1 MTLWP
6 CLSRSRTSVPLD
18 GSEPK
23 LANLGPARRERSSG
37 RKAARD
43 RRSRWV
49 ASLCSLLLLSSVAA
63 EVDRQVI
70 HDGNLILEDIP
81 KFPLEIIGAL
91 NRYQNVRSAGFRAW
105 TADGES
111 IYVSTVFDD
120 VDSIHRVDMPLGVRS
135 QITFYDEP
143 VGGIAG
149 QPGRDQ
155 LLFTRDTGG
164 SEFAQ
169 IFALDTASGEA
180 RLLSDGESRNG
191 AMLWDRGGTR
201 IAYQSTRRNGRSNDL
216 WIMNPAEPENA
227 RLALESKDGSWW
239 GPAEFSANGS
249 KLLALNYVSVADS
262 RISLV
267 DLDTGVALRI
277 SGGSEN
283 KSVNRPVAFDD
294 EGVGVWLITDQGSEH
309 NQLAWQS
316 LQAGE
321 PVEIITKD
329 IPWSLSTA
337 VLSHDR
343 KRMAFVTN
351 EDGMS
356 RVYLMDTKSRKY
368 RRIDTI
374 PTSLAFGLQFSPD
387 DSRIAMTLNT
397 SQTPSDAFVLELG
410 DDPLEYKELVRW
422 TKSEV
427 GGLDTTSFVIPELVR
442 YPSFD
447 KVAGADSA
455 QRKIPAWVY
464 KPMRKGPYP
473 VIIRIHGGPEGQSR
487 PSFSSIYQMWIAKL
501 GAAVILPNVRGS
513 TGYGKTYVGLDN
525 GFNREDS
532 VKDIGAL
539 LDWIALQPDL
549 DASRVAVYGG
559 SYGGYMVL
567 ASAVHYSDRLKA
579 AVDNVGI
586 SNFVSFLENTQD
598 YRRDLRR
605 QEYGDERD
613 PAMREHLQRISPL
626 NNVEKISVPMFIA
639 QGENDPRVPVTEAT
653 QMVEALRKEGHTVWY
668 MNALNEGHGYRKREN
683 RDTFQLATV
692 LFFKM
697 HLVDD

>member
-1 MTLWP
+1 MYLAPTDRNWP
-6 CLSRSRTSVPLD
+6 AAARRIA
-18 GSEPK
+18 G
-23 LANLGPARRERSSG
+23 LGP
-37 RKAARD
+37 
-43 RRSRWV
+43 
-49 ASLCSLLLLSSVAA
+49 LLLLASLASA
-63 EVDRQVI
+63 EVDHQVV

-81 KFPLEIIGAL
+81 IIPREIIGGL
-91 NRYQNVRSAGFRAW
+91 NRYQNVRSASFRAW
-105 TADGES
+105 TADSKS
-111 IYVSTVFDD
+111 IYISTGFGD
-120 VDSIHRVDMPLGVRS
+120 VDSIHRVDIPLGVRS
-135 QITFYDEP
+135 QLTFYEEP
-143 VGGIAG
+143 VGGIVG

-155 LLFTRDTGG
+155 LLFTRDAGG

-169 IFALDTASGEA
+169 IFALDLENGEA
-180 RLLSDGESRNG
+180 RMLSDGESRNG
-191 AMLWDRGGTR
+191 VVLWDRDGTR
-201 IAYQSTRRNGRSNDL
+201 IAYQSTRRNGRSNDI
-216 WIMNPAEPENA
+216 WIMDPAEPENA
-227 RLALESKDGSWW
+227 RLALESQDGSWW
-239 GPAEFSANGS
+239 GPAEFSASGS
-249 KLLALNYVSVADS
+249 KFLALNYISVADS
-262 RISLV
+262 RISVV
-267 DLDTGVALRI
+267 DLDTGTATLV
-277 SGGSEN
+277 GGDSTST
-283 KSVNRPVAFDD
+283 SVNYPIAFDD
-294 EGVGVWLITDQGSEH
+294 DANGIWLITDQSGEH

-316 LQAGE
+316 LDAGA
-321 PVEIITKD
+321 PVEVITKD
-329 IPWSLSTA
+329 IPWSLSMA
-337 VLSHDR
+337 ALSHDR
-343 KRMAFVTN
+343 KRLAFVTN

-356 RVYLMDTKSRKY
+356 RVYLMDTKTREY
-368 RRIDTI
+368 REIETI
-374 PTSLAFGLQFSPD
+374 PTGLAFGLQFSPD
-387 DSRIAMTLNT
+387 DGKIAMTLNT
-397 SQTPSDAFVLELG
+397 PQTPSDTFVLSLG
-410 DDPLEYKELVRW
+410 EKALEYGELVRW

-427 GGLDTTSFVIPELVR
+427 GGLDTTSFIVPELVR
-442 YPSFD
+442 YPTFD
-447 KVAGADSA
+447 RVAGADSA
-455 QRKIPAWVY
+455 RREIPAWVY
-464 KPMRKGPYP
+464 KPTGKGPHP

-487 PSFSSIYQMWIAKL
+487 PSFSSTYQMWIAKL

-532 VKDIGAL
+532 VRDIGAL
-539 LDWIALQPDL
+539 LDWIASQPDL

-639 QGENDPRVPVTEAT
+639 QGENDPRVPVTEAI

-683 RDTFQLATV
+683 RDMFQQATV
-692 LFFKM
+692 LFFKT

>member
-1 MTLWP
+1 M
-6 CLSRSRTSVPLD
+6 
-18 GSEPK
+18 
-23 LANLGPARRERSSG
+23 RSSG

-43 RRSRWV
+43 CRSRWV
-49 ASLCSLLLLSSVAA
+49 VPLGALLLLSSAVA
-63 EVDRQVI
+63 EVDQRTVN
-70 HDGNLILEDIP
+70 DGNLILEDIP
-81 KFPLEIIGAL
+81 EIPREIIGGL
-91 NRYQNVRSAGFRAW
+91 NRYQNVRSASFRAW
-105 TADGES
+105 AADSKS
-111 IYVSTVFDD
+111 IYVSTGFGD
-120 VDSIHRVDMPLGVRS
+120 VDSVHRVDMPLGVRS

-143 VGGIAG
+143 VGGITA

-169 IFALDTASGEA
+169 IFALLIASGEA

-191 AMLWDRGGTR
+191 VMLWDRGGTR

-216 WIMNPAEPENA
+216 WIMDPAEPENA
-227 RLALESKDGSWW
+227 RLALESRDGSWW
-239 GPAEFSANGS
+239 GPAEFSASGS
-249 KLLALNYVSVADS
+249 KLLALNYISVADS

-267 DLDTGVALRI
+267 DLDTGSALQL
-277 SGGSEN
+277 SGGAEN
-283 KSVNRPVAFDD
+283 QSVNYPVAFDD
-294 EGVGVWLITDQGSEH
+294 EGAGIWLMTDQGGEH

-316 LQAGE
+316 LQPGE
-321 PVEIITKD
+321 PIEIITKD

-343 KRMAFVTN
+343 RRMAFATN

-368 RRIDTI
+368 RRIDVI
-374 PTSLAFGLQFSPD
+374 PTGLAFGLQFSPD
-387 DSRIAMTLNT
+387 DRRIAMTLNT
-397 SQTPSDAFVLELG
+397 PQTPSDAFVLELG
-410 DDPLEYKELVRW
+410 DDPLEYRELVRW

-427 GGLDTTSFVIPELVR
+427 GGLDTSSFAVPELVR

-447 KVAGADSA
+447 KEGGADSA
-455 QRKIPAWVY
+455 QREIPAWVY
-464 KPMRKGPYP
+464 KPTGKGPHP

-487 PSFSSIYQMWIAKL
+487 PSFSSTYQMWIAKL

-567 ASAVHYSDRLKA
+567 ASAAHYSDRLKA

-626 NNVEKISVPMFIA
+626 NNVEKISVPMFIV

-683 RDTFQLATV
+683 RDTFQQATV
-692 LFFKM
+692 LFFET

>member
-1 MTLWP
+1 M
-6 CLSRSRTSVPLD
+6 RT
-18 GSEPK
+18 
-23 LANLGPARRERSSG
+23 SG

-43 RRSRWV
+43 CRSLWV
-49 ASLCSLLLLSSVAA
+49 APLGALLLLSIAVA
-63 EVDRQVI
+63 EVDQRTVN
-70 HDGNLILEDIP
+70 DGNLILEDIP
-81 KFPLEIIGAL
+81 EIPREIIGGL
-91 NRYQNVRSAGFRAW
+91 NRYQNVRSASFRAW
-105 TADGES
+105 AADSKS
-111 IYVSTVFDD
+111 IYVSTGFGD

-143 VGGIAG
+143 VGGITA

-169 IFALDTASGEA
+169 IFALLIASGEA

-191 AMLWDRGGTR
+191 VMLWDRGGTR

-216 WIMNPAEPENA
+216 WIMDPAEPENA
-227 RLALESKDGSWW
+227 RLALESRDGSWW
-239 GPAEFSANGS
+239 GPAEFSASGS
-249 KLLALNYVSVADS
+249 KLLALNYISVADS

-267 DLDTGVALRI
+267 DLDTGGVLQL
-277 SGGSEN
+277 SGGAEN
-283 KSVNRPVAFDD
+283 QSVNYPVAFDD
-294 EGVGVWLITDQGSEH
+294 EGAGIWLMTDQGGEH

-316 LQAGE
+316 LQPGE
-321 PVEIITKD
+321 PIEIITKD

-343 KRMAFVTN
+343 RRMAFATN

-368 RRIDTI
+368 RQIDVI
-374 PTSLAFGLQFSPD
+374 PTGLAFGLQFSPD
-387 DSRIAMTLNT
+387 DRRIAMTLNT
-397 SQTPSDAFVLELG
+397 PQTPSDAFVLELG
-410 DDPLEYKELVRW
+410 DDPLEYRELVRW

-427 GGLDTTSFVIPELVR
+427 GGLDTSSFAVPELVR

-447 KVAGADSA
+447 KEGGADSA
-455 QRKIPAWVY
+455 QREIPAWVY
-464 KPMRKGPYP
+464 KPTGKGPHP

-487 PSFSSIYQMWIAKL
+487 PSFSSTYQMWIAKL

-539 LDWIALQPDL
+539 LDWIVLQPDL

-567 ASAVHYSDRLKA
+567 ASAAHYSDRLKA

-626 NNVEKISVPMFIA
+626 NNVEKISVPMFIV

-683 RDTFQLATV
+683 RDTFQQATV
-692 LFFKM
+692 LFFET

>member
-1 MTLWP
+1 M
-6 CLSRSRTSVPLD
+6 RT
-18 GSEPK
+18 
-23 LANLGPARRERSSG
+23 SG

-43 RRSRWV
+43 CRSLWV
-49 ASLCSLLLLSSVAA
+49 APLGALLLLSSAVA
-63 EVDRQVI
+63 EVDQRTVN
-70 HDGNLILEDIP
+70 DGNLILEDIP
-81 KFPLEIIGAL
+81 EIPREIIGGL
-91 NRYQNVRSAGFRAW
+91 NRYQNVRSASFRAW
-105 TADGES
+105 AADSKS
-111 IYVSTVFDD
+111 IYVSTGFGD

-143 VGGIAG
+143 VGGITA

-169 IFALDTASGEA
+169 IFALLIASGEA

-191 AMLWDRGGTR
+191 VMLWDRGGTR

-216 WIMNPAEPENA
+216 WIMDPAEPENA
-227 RLALESKDGSWW
+227 RLALESRDGSWW
-239 GPAEFSANGS
+239 GPAEFSASGS
-249 KLLALNYVSVADS
+249 KLLALNYISVADS

-267 DLDTGVALRI
+267 DLDTGGVLQL
-277 SGGSEN
+277 SGGAEN
-283 KSVNRPVAFDD
+283 QSVNYPVAFDD
-294 EGVGVWLITDQGSEH
+294 EGAGIWLMTDQGGEH

-316 LQAGE
+316 LQPGE
-321 PVEIITKD
+321 PIEIITKD

-343 KRMAFVTN
+343 RRMAFATN

-368 RRIDTI
+368 RQIDVI
-374 PTSLAFGLQFSPD
+374 PTGLAFGLQFSPD
-387 DSRIAMTLNT
+387 DRRIAMTLNT
-397 SQTPSDAFVLELG
+397 PQTPSDAFVLELG
-410 DDPLEYKELVRW
+410 DDPLEYRELVRW

-427 GGLDTTSFVIPELVR
+427 GGLDTSSFAVPELVR

-447 KVAGADSA
+447 KEGGADSA
-455 QRKIPAWVY
+455 QREIPAWVY
-464 KPMRKGPYP
+464 KPTGKGPHP

-487 PSFSSIYQMWIAKL
+487 PSFSSTYQMWIAKL

-539 LDWIALQPDL
+539 LDWIVLQPDL

-567 ASAVHYSDRLKA
+567 ASAAHYSDRLKA

-626 NNVEKISVPMFIA
+626 NNVEKISVPMFIV
-639 QGENDPRVPVTEAT
+639 QGEMTLECRSPRRHRWSKHCA
-653 QMVEALRKEGHTVWY
+653 RKGI
-668 MNALNEGHGYRKREN
+668 LSGI
-683 RDTFQLATV
+683 
-692 LFFKM
+692 
-697 HLVDD
+697 

>member
-1 MTLWP
+1 MTLWRF
-6 CLSRSRTSVPLD
+6 LSR
-18 GSEPK
+18 
-23 LANLGPARRERSSG
+23 
-37 RKAARD
+37 
-43 RRSRWV
+43 RRS
-49 ASLCSLLLLSSVAA
+49 ATKFAPLGALLLLSAAAA
-63 EVDRQVI
+63 EVDQAVVNN
-70 HDGNLILEDIP
+70 GNLILEDIP
-81 KFPLEIIGAL
+81 TIPREIIAGL
-91 NRYQNVRSAGFRAW
+91 NRYQNVRSAAFRAW
-105 TADGES
+105 APDSKS
-111 IYVSTVFDD
+111 IYVSTGFGS
-120 VDSIHRVDMPLGVRS
+120 VDSIHRVEMPLGGRS
-135 QITFYDEP
+135 QITFYHEP
-143 VGGIAG
+143 VGGITG
-149 QPGRDQ
+149 RPGRDQ

-169 IFALDTASGEA
+169 IFALDVASGEA

-191 AMLWDRGGTR
+191 AMRWDRGGTR

-216 WIMNPAEPENA
+216 WIMDPAEPENA
-227 RLALESKDGSWW
+227 RIALESKDGSWW

-249 KLLALNYVSVADS
+249 KLLVLNYVSVEDS

-267 DLDTGVALRI
+267 DLDTGDALAL
-277 SGGSEN
+277 SGGSAN
-283 KSVNRPVAFDD
+283 TSVNYPVAFDD
-294 EGVGVWLITDQGSEH
+294 EGDGVWLVTDQSSEF

-316 LQAGE
+316 LQAGA

-329 IPWSLSTA
+329 IAWGVSIA

-343 KRMAFVTN
+343 QRMAFVTN

-356 RVYLMDTKSRKY
+356 RVYLMDTTSREY
-368 RRIDTI
+368 RQIDII
-374 PTSLAFGLQFSPD
+374 PTGLAYGLLFSPD
-387 DSRIAMTLNT
+387 DSRLAMTLNT
-397 SQTPSDAFVLELG
+397 PRTPSDAFVLELG
-410 DDPLEYKELVRW
+410 DDPLEYGELVRW

-427 GGLDTTSFVIPELVR
+427 GGLDTTSFVVPELVR
-442 YPSFD
+442 YPTFD
-447 KVAGADSA
+447 KIAGPDSA
-455 QRKIPAWVY
+455 QREIPAWVY
-464 KPMRKGPYP
+464 KPTGKAPYP

-487 PSFSSIYQMWIAKL
+487 PSFSNTYQMWIAKL
-501 GAAVILPNVRGS
+501 GAAVVLPNVRGS

-532 VKDIGAL
+532 VRDIGAL
-539 LDWIALQPDL
+539 LDWIASQPDL
-549 DASRVAVYGG
+549 DESRVAVYGG

-567 ASAVHYSDRLKA
+567 ASAAHYSERLKA

-586 SNFVSFLENTQD
+586 SNFVSFLENTQE

-613 PAMREHLQRISPL
+613 PAMREHLLRISPL
-626 NNVEKISVPMFIA
+626 YNVEKISVPMFIV

-683 RDTFQLATV
+683 RDTFQQATV
-692 LFFKM
+692 LFFET

>member
-1 MTLWP
+1 M
-6 CLSRSRTSVPLD
+6 
-18 GSEPK
+18 
-23 LANLGPARRERSSG
+23 RSSG

-43 RRSRWV
+43 CRSRWV
-49 ASLCSLLLLSSVAA
+49 VPLGALLLLSSAVA
-63 EVDRQVI
+63 EVDQRTVN
-70 HDGNLILEDIP
+70 DGNLILEDIP
-81 KFPLEIIGAL
+81 EIPREIIGGL
-91 NRYQNVRSAGFRAW
+91 NRYQNVRSASFRAW
-105 TADGES
+105 AADSKS
-111 IYVSTVFDD
+111 IYVSTGFGD

-143 VGGIAG
+143 VGGITA

-169 IFALDTASGEA
+169 IFALLIASGEA

-191 AMLWDRGGTR
+191 VMLWDRGGTR

-216 WIMNPAEPENA
+216 WIMDPAEPENA

-239 GPAEFSANGS
+239 GPAEFSASGS
-249 KLLALNYVSVADS
+249 KLLALNYISVADS

-267 DLDTGVALRI
+267 DLDTGSALQL
-277 SGGSEN
+277 SGGAEN
-283 KSVNRPVAFDD
+283 QSVNYPVAFDD
-294 EGVGVWLITDQGSEH
+294 EGAGIWLMTDQGGEH

-316 LQAGE
+316 LQPGK
-321 PVEIITKD
+321 PIEIITKD

-343 KRMAFVTN
+343 RRMAFATN

-368 RRIDTI
+368 RQIDVI
-374 PTSLAFGLQFSPD
+374 PTGLAFGLQFSPD
-387 DSRIAMTLNT
+387 DRRIAMTLNT
-397 SQTPSDAFVLELG
+397 PQTPSDAFVLELG
-410 DDPLEYKELVRW
+410 DDPLEYRELVRW

-427 GGLDTTSFVIPELVR
+427 GGLDTSSFVVPELVR

-447 KVAGADSA
+447 KEGGADSA
-455 QRKIPAWVY
+455 QREIPAWVY
-464 KPMRKGPYP
+464 KPTGKGPHP

-487 PSFSSIYQMWIAKL
+487 PSFSSTYQMWIAKL

-567 ASAVHYSDRLKA
+567 ASAAHYSDRLKA

-626 NNVEKISVPMFIA
+626 NNVEKISVPMFIV

-683 RDTFQLATV
+683 RDTFQQATV
-692 LFFKM
+692 LFFET